1 MMSSDQEVFY
11 EARDRRTRQFEAN
24 SARFERPIK
33 IFIGDDVSDSAI
45 GQVFALALVNML
57 SRVHRRI
64 VLVVS
69 PRVMASKH
77 INTSETLSVALT
89 ELAKSIDPFIEISAA
104 ETSVPNLEENEITAG
119 VGLIVPTDLN
129 CYFGWEGGRAD
140 VSTSPL
146 KIGTTNLDLIGAATA
161 SCLAAATI
169 FRLTDDSFKVVP
181 RRLNLV
187 ERTEGDD
194 AGTSSVVG
202 PVDVGTVHL
211 VGAGAVA
218 HGLLYWLRE
227 IGFVG
232 NWEIADGDLAEIH
245 NTNRCMGMVVSD
257 VGWPD
262 GIQSHEA
269 GANKAVVAARLIGAT
284 PHPYWYDKSPLVTAS
299 RPDLILPLA
308 NGRDVRANVAVRGF
322 PLIVHATTSTNWTAE
337 LHRHIA
343 GRDECLACRFP
354 GAPPQFECSTGPA
367 HPGEKAIPSNNLE
380 EDVTSD
386 DAALPFLSA
395 TAGLM
400 LAISLLQL
408 SPDQPFVAD
417 RDNHWVLHLLLGHRL
432 VQSSIRLGPECKHL
446 PSSDFRSRIHS
457 SSPTRYDYLDVGTR

>member
-1 MMSSDQEVFY
+1 MMITDQEVFY
-11 EARDRRTRQFEAN
+11 NARDRRTRQFEGN
-24 SARFERPIK
+24 SERFERPIEV
-33 IFIGDDVSDSAI
+33 FIGDDVSDSEI
-45 GQVFALALVNML
+45 GQMFAFALVNML

-64 VLVVS
+64 TMVVS
-69 PRVMASKH
+69 PRVITLKH
-77 INTSETLSVALT
+77 VGTVENLSIALT
-89 ELAKSIDPFIEISAA
+89 DLAKSIDPFIEISVV
-104 ETSVPNLEENEITAG
+104 ETAVLNLEENEITAG
-119 VGLIVPTDLN
+119 VGLLVPTDLN
-129 CYFGWEGGRAD
+129 SYFGWEGGRAE
-140 VSTSPL
+140 VSTSPISVGL
-146 KIGTTNLDLIGAATA
+146 TDLDLIGAATA
-161 SCLAAATI
+161 ACLAAATI

-187 ERTEGDD
+187 ERTEGDA

-257 VGWPD
+257 AGWPD

-269 GANKAVVAARLIGAT
+269 GTNKAVVAARLIGAT
-284 PHPYWYDKSPLVTAS
+284 AHPYWYDESPLVTAS
-299 RPDLILPLA
+299 RPDLLLPLA
-308 NGRDVRANVAVRGF
+308 NGRDVRSNVAVRGF

-354 GAPPQFECSTGPA
+354 GVTLEFECSTGPA
-367 HPGEKAIPSNNLE
+367 HPGEKAIPSNNPE

-400 LAISLLQL
+400 LAISLMQL

-417 RDNHWVLHLLLGHRL
+417 RDNHWVLHLQLGHRL
-432 VQSSIRLGPECKHL
+432 VQSSIRLGSGCKHL
-446 PSSDFRSRIHS
+446 PSSDFRRRVHS
-457 SSPTRYDYLDVGTR
+457 SSPSRYDYLDVGTR

>member
-1 MMSSDQEVFY
+1 MMSTDQEIFY
-11 EARDRRTRQFEAN
+11 KARDRRTRQFEGN
-24 SARFERPIK
+24 SALFERPIK
-33 IFIGDDVSDSAI
+33 VFIGDDVSNSEI
-45 GQVFALALVNML
+45 GQMFALALVNML

-64 VLVVS
+64 TVVVS
-69 PRVMASKH
+69 PRVITLKH
-77 INTSETLSVALT
+77 IGIVENLSIALT
-89 ELAKSIDPFIEISAA
+89 DLAKSIDPFIEISVI
-104 ETSVPNLEENEITAG
+104 ETAVTNLEENEINAG
-119 VGLIVPTDLN
+119 VGLLVPTDLN
-129 CYFGWEGGRAD
+129 CYFGWEGGRAE
-140 VSTSPL
+140 VSIAPL
-146 KIGTTNLDLIGAATA
+146 SVGLTELDFIGAATA
-161 SCLAAATI
+161 ACLAAATI
-169 FRLTDDSFKVVP
+169 FRLTDDSFTFVP
-181 RRLNLV
+181 CRLNLV
-187 ERTEGDD
+187 ERTEGDA

-227 IGFVG
+227 IGVVG
-232 NWEIADGDLAEIH
+232 NWEIVDGDLAEVH
-245 NTNRCMGMVVSD
+245 NTNRCMGMD
-257 VGWPD
+257 AIDAGWPN

-269 GANKAVVAARLIGAT
+269 GTNKAVVAARLIGAT
-284 PHPYWYDKSPLVTAS
+284 AHPYWYDKSLLVTAS
-299 RPDLILPLA
+299 RPDLLLPLA
-308 NGRDVRANVAVRGF
+308 NGRDVRSNVAVRGF

-354 GAPPQFECSTGPA
+354 GATPEFECSTGPT
-367 HPGEKAIPSNNLE
+367 HPGVKTIPSNDPE

-408 SPDQPFVAD
+408 SPDQPFVTD

>member
-1 MMSSDQEVFY
+1 MSTDQEVFY
-11 EARDRRTRQFEAN
+11 NARDRRTRQFEGN
-24 SARFERPIK
+24 SALFERPIK
-33 IFIGDDVSDSAI
+33 IFIGDDVSGSEN
-45 GQVFALALVNML
+45 GQIFALALLNML

-64 VLVVS
+64 VVV
-69 PRVMASKH
+69 ASSCVLAT
-77 INTSETLSVALT
+77 NRFGTDVNLNMALT
-89 ELAKSIDPFIEISAA
+89 NLAKSIDPFIEISVV
-104 ETSVPNLEENEITAG
+104 ETEKANLRDDEITVG
-119 VGLIVPTDLN
+119 VGLLVPTDLN
-129 CYFGWEGGRAD
+129 CYFGWEGGRAE
-140 VSTSPL
+140 VSASPL
-146 KIGTTNLDLIGAATA
+146 SAGFTDLDLVGAATA
-161 SCLAAATI
+161 ACLAAATL
-169 FRLTDDSFKVVP
+169 FRLTDDSFSVVP

-187 ERTEGDD
+187 ERTEGDA
-194 AGTSSVVG
+194 AGTSSLVG

-245 NTNRCMGMVVSD
+245 NTNRCMGMIVSD

-269 GANKAVVAARLIGAT
+269 GTNKAVVAARLIGAT

-354 GAPPQFECSTGPA
+354 GATPQFECSTGPA
-367 HPGEKAIPSNNLE
+367 HPGEKAIPSNNPD